1 MTARPP
7 CRGVARP
14 HNARPLTPVHNA
26 SVDTVWVL
34 ALAVVGGVSVIATIA
49 VAIWGFRRAAQNAG
63 ADVRASFPDAVVG
76 PELGQYRGGTG
87 SFPRTRNTS
96 WIVLTPHALAVRPLL
111 GKAISLPVADVTGT
125 RMQRGFR
132 GQWNGRPVLVV
143 ETTRGEIG
151 LTVGSPAEW
160 EAALAR

>member
-1 MTARPP
+1 MDIALV
-7 CRGVARP
+7 VA
-14 HNARPLTPVHNA
+14 LV
-26 SVDTVWVL
+26 
-34 ALAVVGGVSVIATIA
+34 VVGGASIIATIV
-49 VAIWGFRRAAQNAG
+49 VAIWAFRRHAQNAG

-87 SFPRTRNTS
+87 SFPSTRNTS

-125 RMQRGFR
+125 RMQRGFK
-132 GQWNGRPVLVV
+132 GQWNGQPVLVV

-151 LTVGSPAEW
+151 LTVESPAQW